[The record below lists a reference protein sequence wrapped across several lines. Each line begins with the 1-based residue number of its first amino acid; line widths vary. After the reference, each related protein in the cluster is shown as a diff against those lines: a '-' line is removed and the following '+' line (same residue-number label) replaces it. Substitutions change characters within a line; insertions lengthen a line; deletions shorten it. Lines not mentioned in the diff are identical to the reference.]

1 MRQAVER
8 KSRLGLGFNVRKCRL
23 NQLRAGEGSDMM
35 MRRLV
40 MAVVLG
46 IILGVGIAVAPS
58 SISSEGKANP
68 LMTTSGAQQRF
79 EAGTSPWLQFQPILL
94 GLFAGLV
101 LAVSV
106 FLLAGRRIY
115 SD

>member
-1 MRQAVER
+1 MEG
-8 KSRLGLGFNVRKCRL
+8 KSGLGLGFNVRKCRL

-58 SISSEGKANP
+58 SPSLGGKAN
-68 LMTTSGAQQRF
+68 LLTTSPGAQRGF

-94 GLFAGLV
+94 GLLAGLV
-101 LAVSV
+101 LAVPV
-106 FLLAGRRIY
+106 FLLARRRTN
-115 SD
+115 